1 MNNIIFAGILFY
13 SKVNNSNILIE
24 VSKIFAVYND
34 KDKIKKND

>member
-24 VSKIFAVYND
+24 VSKVFAVYND
-34 KDKIKKND
+34 KDEIKKND